1 MLLNDVEAKSQ
12 RKRNPEDPEQA
23 GGKEK
28 ECKDKKYHILEFA
41 AAD

>member
-1 MLLNDVEAKSQ
+1 MLPNDVDAKSQ

-23 GGKEK
+23 GGEDT
-28 ECKDKKYHILEFA
+28 ECKDRKYHILESA